1 MRRKNKVGKL
11 LKKVGTKIGKVVNE
25 ASKYIRINDPYQL
38 RRAVSLVKGMK
49 ASTKDNKGTK
59 QVNSDKVIKG
69 TKRTILKSFLN
80 NVK

>member
-1 MRRKNKVGKL
+1 MKRKNKIGKF
-11 LKKVGTKIGKVVNE
+11 LKKAGSKLGKVVKE
-25 ASKYIRINDPYQL
+25 ATKYVRINDPYVV

-69 TKRTILKSFLN
+69 TKRTILK
-80 NVK
+80 